1 MRPASIRIAS
11 CDLNKGSV
19 PVDRFRFVEGL
30 PYGHET
36 DRQEVLDALL
46 AAGL

>member
-1 MRPASIRIAS
+1 VSGLAE
-11 CDLNKGSV
+11 GSV